1 MVRDLKSRK
10 QEFAKDAIYEAA
22 LDLFMRQGFEETS
35 VDDVAKA
42 AGISRRSFFRYF
54 TTKDHLLG
62 HNMVRLG
69 DVLVTAVTASPAE
82 SSSYQVVRDAVM
94 GGLSFGTSHP
104 RTRQVIEITT
114 RNLSAR
120 YAHRS
125 RRVDIE
131 IRLSQAFAAR
141 TRMETPDHVRPRMLA
156 ILTLDVADLAVFS
169 WFKGEFDNYSKAVD
183 HVLSLMSDVFATQDK
198 DQPSSLTGIENAK
211 SRGKKHL

>member
-10 QEFAKDAIYEAA
+10 QEFARDAIYEAA
-22 LDLFMRQGFEETS
+22 LELFMRRGFEETS

-69 DVLVTAVTASPAE
+69 DVLVEAVTASPAE
-82 SSSYQVVRDAVM
+82 SSSYLVVRDAVM
-94 GGLSFGTSHP
+94 AGLNFGTAHP

-141 TRMETPDHVRPRMLA
+141 TRTETPDQIRPRMLA
-156 ILTLDVADLAVFS
+156 ILTLDVADLAILS
-169 WFKGEFDNYSKAVD
+169 WFKGDFDNYSKAAD
-183 HVLSLMSDVFATQDK
+183 HVLSLMSDVFAAK
-198 DQPSSLTGIENAK
+198 RDQASSLSGIENTK
-211 SRGKKHL
+211 SPRRKHL